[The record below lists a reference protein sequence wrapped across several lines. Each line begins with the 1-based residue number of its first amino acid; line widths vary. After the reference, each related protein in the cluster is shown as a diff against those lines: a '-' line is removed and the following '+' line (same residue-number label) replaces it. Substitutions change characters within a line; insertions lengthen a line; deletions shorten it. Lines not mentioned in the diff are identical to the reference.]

1 MEVSRI
7 RNSTAISQERKKID
21 FKKDFSQNFN
31 FERDRRNEE
40 EMKKLL
46 DDIKKRGNR
55 LVISKCYAD
64 AKVYK
69 NLIKEYLKSVLDCIY
84 KVKNEASFWQTQY
97 YITVE
102 VIDKKL
108 EDITKAVL
116 GEEKENLD
124 TAATIDEIQGLI
136 VDIYR

>member
-7 RNSTAISQERKKID
+7 RNRTTMSQERKKVD
-21 FKKDFSQNFN
+21 SKKNFSQNFN
-31 FERDRRNEE
+31 FERDRRNEDD
-40 EMKKLL
+40 MKELL

-64 AKVYK
+64 VKIYK
-69 NLIKEYLKSVLDCIY
+69 NLIKEYLQGVLDCMY

-97 YITVE
+97 YITVD

-108 EDITKAVL
+108 EEITEAVIS
-116 GEEKENLD
+116 EEKGNLD
-124 TAATIDEIQGLI
+124 IASTIDDIQGLI
-136 VDIYR
+136 VDIYK

>member
-7 RNSTAISQERKKID
+7 RNRTTMSQGRKKVD
-21 FKKDFSQNFN
+21 SKKNFSQNFN
-31 FERDRRNEE
+31 FERDRRNEDD
-40 EMKKLL
+40 MKELL

-64 AKVYK
+64 VKIYK
-69 NLIKEYLKSVLDCIY
+69 NLIKEYLQGVLDCMY

-97 YITVE
+97 YITVD

-108 EDITKAVL
+108 EEITEAVIS
-116 GEEKENLD
+116 EEKGNLD
-124 TAATIDEIQGLI
+124 IASTIDDIQGLI
-136 VDIYR
+136 VDIYK